1 MSPVSLTF
9 DVDSGDSLCFEID
22 VIEDDIYEE
31 DQQFVVNVASVSPS
45 SAAVVGTTSSVTKT
59 IRDNQG
65 TYFLFYKRYANL
77 PYDNLQML
85 LLCL

>member
-65 TYFLFYKRYANL
+65 TYFLFYKRYAIL

-85 LLCL
+85 LLLL